1 MFKKFKWFI
10 DYYKKNYIIGILFL
24 LLSDVVSLFL
34 PYIIGKLIDLI
45 YNKGIDFDKFI
56 KIVIFTFF
64 VVIVKYFLAM
74 GWSYNVFK
82 ASGSIEYLTRNKLMN
97 KFLRQSQEFFENNS
111 TGSLMGKSTNDIQQ
125 ISIMAGYGTLSLID
139 STILPLSVIIVMI
152 VTVDLKLTIFSILPI
167 PFIAFA
173 YFKIGKRIYDK
184 SIKVNKSFDKLN
196 DNVLEDAEGIRIIK
210 VFNLEDKRRKMFYKN
225 ADKLAENNINLAK
238 YQALLAPVER
248 IITSITF
255 IIAISYGSYM
265 IYTSK
270 LSIGQIV
277 SFTYYLNML
286 VWPMYAL
293 GDFINL
299 KQQASASMD
308 RIEETLNYKEEI
320 SDSSNKIDAG
330 ENIDILFDEH
340 NFKYPS
346 SKDYILNRINLSIKN
361 NKSLGILGKTSSGK
375 TTLIKQLLDL
385 YKVDKTSIYIGK
397 YTASDTSFKL
407 LKEKIGYVPQQH
419 MIFSDTL
426 KNNILFSNEKA
437 SEKDLNKAI
446 EMADFKK
453 DLEEF
458 PEGLETMTGENGI
471 SLSGGQKQRLSIARA
486 ILKNPEILILD
497 DAMSAVDANTE
508 KNILANLK
516 KYRNNKTTIII
527 AHRISQVQDCDNIIV
542 LENGKIVE
550 QGNHEHLMK
559 DNTWYKRQYLKQI
572 MGDEIEEYSK
582 K

>member
-10 DYYKKNYIIGILFL
+10 EYYKKNYIMGIIFL
-24 LLSDVVSLFL
+24 LLSDIVSLFL
-34 PYIIGKLIDLI
+34 PYITGKLIDLI
-45 YNKGIDFDKFI
+45 FNNAIDFDSFI
-56 KIVIFTFF
+56 KIIIFTIF
-64 VVIVKYFLAM
+64 VVIVKYLLAM

-82 ASGSIEYLTRNKLMN
+82 ASGTIEYLTRNKLMK
-97 KFLRQSQEFFENNS
+97 KFLGQSQEFFENNS
-111 TGSLMGKSTNDIQQ
+111 TGSLMGKSTNDLQQ

-139 STILPLSVIIVMI
+139 ATVLPLSVIIVMI
-152 VTVDLKLTIFSILPI
+152 LTIDLKLTIFSILPL
-167 PFIAFA
+167 PLIAIV
-173 YFKIGKRIYDK
+173 YFKIGERIYDK
-184 SIKVNKSFDKLN
+184 SIKVNRSFDKLN
-196 DNVLEDAEGIRIIK
+196 DNVLEDAEGIRIIR
-210 VFNLEDKRRKMFYKN
+210 VFNMADRRRSMFYKN

-248 IITSITF
+248 VITSLTF
-255 IIAISYGSYM
+255 IIAIAYGAYM
-265 IYTSK
+265 ISVSK

-320 SDSSNKIDAG
+320 EDSSDKLPVGDAM
-330 ENIDILFDEH
+330 DIKFEDH

-346 SKDYILNRINLSIKN
+346 SKDYILKKINLSIGK

-385 YKVDKTSIYIGK
+385 YKVDKSSIYIG
-397 YTASDTSFKL
+397 DRDGFDISFKS
-407 LKEKIGYVPQQH
+407 LKEKIGYVPQEH

-426 KNNILFSNEKA
+426 KNNILFSNENASKA
-437 SEKDLNKAI
+437 QLERAI
-446 EMADFKK
+446 EIADFNK
-453 DLEEF
+453 DLEDF
-458 PEGLETMTGENGI
+458 PDGLDTMTGEKGV

-486 ILKNPEILILD
+486 VLKEPDILILD

-516 KYRNNKTTIII
+516 KYRKNMTTIII

-542 LENGKIVE
+542 LENGMIAE
-550 QGNHEHLMK
+550 EGNHNYLMNK
-559 DNTWYKRQYLKQI
+559 DTWYRKQYLEQM
-572 MGDEIEEYSK
+572 MGDKDEEQY
-582 K
+582 